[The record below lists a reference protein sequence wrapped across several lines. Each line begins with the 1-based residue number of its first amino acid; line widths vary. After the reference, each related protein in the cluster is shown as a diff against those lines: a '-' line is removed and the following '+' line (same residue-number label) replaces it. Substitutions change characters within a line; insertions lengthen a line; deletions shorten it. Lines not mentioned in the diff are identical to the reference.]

1 MFKKLWKQLRSDWV
15 RVLMA
20 FVLGCLIYLL
30 RSNVFSS
37 SVESREFSN
46 ITVNLE
52 YPNANIINLDNKKPV
67 AAVTLE
73 GTPHR
78 IQKLTPEQIIIKA
91 DVEQTHLNSGLIE
104 LTEKNIKVPFGIRV
118 KSINTPRILVNLD
131 IIESKK
137 VKVSAVFDSVKNL
150 SENYSIA
157 KTAIIPREVMIS
169 GPRSKIKDIR
179 EVRTAPIP
187 LDSTI
192 QDNFQ
197 YTAAVA
203 PLGSDIISVPSMVK
217 CEITIA
223 RNFSKRVIKKVP
235 VRMLIQKNTDLKFVL
250 NPATVDIEISGPA
263 RIVHFLSTNDFD
275 AFVNADNI
283 TKPGEY
289 ILNIRCMPH
298 SKDIQII
305 SITPIQ
311 LTLNAR

>member
-104 LTEKNIKVPFGIRV
+104 LTEKNIKVPFGIPYIGWYLAIAYLEDYEKDRAMD
-118 KSINTPRILVNLD
+118 ILEEMELMYP
-131 IIESKK
+131 EG
-137 VKVSAVFDSVKNL
+137 
-150 SENYSIA
+150 
-157 KTAIIPREVMIS
+157 TAI
-169 GPRSKIKDIR
+169 GDK
-179 EVRTAPIP
+179 VRY
-187 LDSTI
+187 L
-192 QDNFQ
+192 
-197 YTAAVA
+197 
-203 PLGSDIISVPSMVK
+203 
-217 CEITIA
+217 
-223 RNFSKRVIKKVP
+223 
-235 VRMLIQKNTDLKFVL
+235 LKE
-250 NPATVDIEISGPA
+250 N
-263 RIVHFLSTNDFD
+263 
-275 AFVNADNI
+275 
-283 TKPGEY
+283 
-289 ILNIRCMPH
+289 
-298 SKDIQII
+298 
-305 SITPIQ
+305 
-311 LTLNAR
+311 

>member
-104 LTEKNIKVPFGIRV
+104 LTEKNIKVPFGTGR
-118 KSINTPRILVNLD
+118 
-131 IIESKK
+131 
-137 VKVSAVFDSVKNL
+137 SA
-150 SENYSIA
+150 
-157 KTAIIPREVMIS
+157 
-169 GPRSKIKDIR
+169 
-179 EVRTAPIP
+179 
-187 LDSTI
+187 
-192 QDNFQ
+192 
-197 YTAAVA
+197 
-203 PLGSDIISVPSMVK
+203 
-217 CEITIA
+217 
-223 RNFSKRVIKKVP
+223 
-235 VRMLIQKNTDLKFVL
+235 
-250 NPATVDIEISGPA
+250 
-263 RIVHFLSTNDFD
+263 
-275 AFVNADNI
+275 
-283 TKPGEY
+283 
-289 ILNIRCMPH
+289 
-298 SKDIQII
+298 
-305 SITPIQ
+305 
-311 LTLNAR
+311 